1 MIYWD
6 CDGVLLKYDYSMY
19 DHIDGQPDWNELG
32 AHAFLKCEPDS
43 FIQAVTKRI
52 SEQMPDDQAVLTAV
66 DGRNGHLSRNEQIFD
81 KMQVIAVQ
89 YPWIN
94 LCNFM
99 ACESEKRNAIGKI
112 KGMRLTKSDI
122 LIDDFKKNLS
132 AWRNA
137 GGTAIKYINDI
148 NSIGDWPGHVIH
160 STQMT
165 VDEAVE
171 VIMRIWYEAC

>member
-19 DHIDGQPDWNELG
+19 DHIDGKPDWNEVG
-32 AHAFLKCEPDS
+32 SHVFLECKPDP
-43 FIQAVTKRI
+43 FIQKVTKRI
-52 SEQMPDDQAVLTAV
+52 SAQMPDDQAVLTTVSGTHGYEA
-66 DGRNGHLSRNEQIFD
+66 RNEQIFD
-81 KMQVIAVQ
+81 KMFITAKE

-122 LIDDFKKNLS
+122 LIDDYKNNLS

-137 GGTAIKYINDI
+137 GGTAVKYINGI
-148 NSIGDWPGHVIH
+148 NSIGDWPGPFIS
-160 STQMT
+160 STCMT

-171 VIMRIWYEAC
+171 ILMRIWHESC